1 MLNAPIPLL
10 LAITLSVALVVNVI
24 RKYYTKNVG
33 STVTHVFLF
42 GSAVS
47 GISAITLLLW
57 GGFGTASTFT
67 VILAVVFGLISAVQ
81 NLTNL
86 KAFSTGPM
94 SYTTI
99 IISFSTLISTL
110 SGVMFFGEDMKAI
123 HVVGIVLMLVS
134 FLLAVEKKSDEGGFS
149 AKWLVLCT
157 VTFLMT
163 GAIGVMQKIHQH
175 SAHRAELNSFLII
188 AFCVACIVPLIL
200 APIFAKKEQVKIS
213 ISTSAVKHA
222 AIALASLFIIGGICI
237 AANNKLNLF
246 LSGQMP
252 SAVFFPLVNGGGL
265 VLSTLAAVI
274 IFKERL
280 SPKRWVGVVVGIL
293 SVVLIC
299 NPFGA

>member
-10 LAITLSVALVVNVI
+10 LTITLTVALIVNVI

-47 GISAITLLLW
+47 GVSAITLLFW
-57 GGFGTASTFT
+57 GGFGTASRFT
-67 VILAVVFGLISAVQ
+67 VILAIIFGLISAVQ

-110 SGVMFFGEDMKAI
+110 SGVLFFGEDMKAAHI
-123 HVVGIVLMLVS
+123 VGIVLMLIS

-175 SAHRAELNSFLII
+175 SEHRAELNSFLII
-188 AFCVACIVPLIL
+188 AFCVAFIVPLVL
-200 APIFAKKEQVKIS
+200 APVFAKKEQVRLGIS
-213 ISTSAVKHA
+213 ICGVKHA
-222 AIALASLFIIGGICI
+222 FILLVALLIIGGVCI

-246 LSGQMP
+246 LSGAME
-252 SAVFFPLVNGGGL
+252 SAIFFPVMNGG
-265 VLSTLAAVI
+265 TLMLTTLGALL

-280 SPKRWVGVVVGIL
+280 SKRQTIGLVGGIV
-293 SVVLIC
+293 SLIAIC
-299 NPFGA
+299 LVP